1 VTEEPHRYFF
11 LRMQKTAGTALRRR
25 LVNHF
30 GEAAVY
36 PSRAVDGADVLKLAV
51 SIDYLQERLAARGDQ
66 IRVIAGH
73 FPLCTTELIEGRYT
87 TLTLLREPVERTLS
101 FLRHTRENTPAVRDL
116 PLEEIYDDEFRFHSM
131 AHNHM
136 TKMLS
141 LRPAEMKAWMLT
153 RVEFTHDHLERAKE
167 ALAGIDAVG
176 LQEHFEDFCAE
187 LTARFGWRL
196 GEPVT
201 GVNAT
206 RSVEVPQSL
215 RARIV
220 EDNAMD
226 VELYEF
232 ARQLLHDAGRP
243 RARQEPVAVTDR
255 SRGVGVAT
263 AQGEASGVER

>member
-1 VTEEPHRYFF
+1 VTDQPHRYFF
-11 LRMQKTAGTALRRR
+11 VRMQKTAGTALRRR

-36 PSRAVDGADVLKLAV
+36 PSRGVDGPEALKLLV

-73 FPLCTTELIEGRYT
+73 FPLCTTELIEGRFT

-101 FLRHTRENTPAVRDL
+101 YLRRHREFWPSDRLT
-116 PLEEIYDDEFRFHSM
+116 PLEEIYDDAFRFHSM
-131 AHNHM
+131 VQNHM

-141 LRPAEMKAWMLT
+141 LTPAEMAAGMLT
-153 RVEFTHDHLERAKE
+153 HVEFDRDRLERAKE

-176 LQEHFEDFCAE
+176 LRERFEDFCDE
-187 LTARFGWRL
+187 LASRFGWRL
-196 GEPVT
+196 GKPVT

-206 RSVEVPQSL
+206 SPVEVPESL
-215 RARIV
+215 RARIA
-220 EDNAMD
+220 EDNAFD

-232 ARQLLHDAGRP
+232 AKELLA
-243 RARQEPVAVTDR
+243 
-255 SRGVGVAT
+255 SRVVGVG
-263 AQGEASGVER
+263 R